1 MPYNYLTID
10 ENGLNAG
17 LVSASYFDTE
27 LQSLYEQKYSTN
39 EIFFGDSDDDLIEFS
54 LYNSAQEPLTFNRVI
69 PSITYS
75 VIQGDYLDINGQPQN
90 YRVLNPN
97 TNIVRFGDNMLLHPQ
112 FDLRFNQVSPGLYYL
127 LYNPIRNVAGNTNTR
142 LVIKEISPS
151 RTELRLSFAFN
162 TDASVSNKLTAIKTS
177 AFADKKYLFLQ
188 LEDNL
193 IKIIDNNPISNN
205 FFKRNNDTS
214 VNIIKIC
221 QNLGFKNEADLSQFI
236 IDTYQGF
243 DRVLVLNRTE
253 NSDVLSYQ
261 SVKFVGIADQLK
273 NFIYQYNNVEF
284 SSSEILLALQTI
296 VTKIS
301 QDRIVQ
307 KTSLNPVD
315 LQDAVNFFVQVIYT
329 DWLEP
334 RTNELLTNYSDRFF
348 GLYKNALNFDNGN
361 LVKILSH
368 TSYFNEIDGV
378 NNVQVKLDSPLPTE
392 YNVKT
397 TCWISNI
404 SIAPLYFKVNMYD
417 APVSRKVFL
426 NGVNFS
432 VEVPKIPAS
441 NDTFADINENTL
453 FYTKSKL
460 KQRIN
465 DLLIDYSNFDNFI
478 NYSSAELRT
487 KIAKNKIIQY
497 SNLDVSKEQVAT
509 QASTSNIA
517 ISSSLSER
525 YNTLTQDQ
533 IDLLNTFDEYESYLF
548 FNTSSIDEKIEDG
561 VSYDRD
567 NYDSL
572 LNQLPEYL
580 KNDPQSEDYI
590 KFTSMVGHF
599 FDNILVYIKKF
610 PRAYP
615 ITYKDDNDYPKNY
628 IEELLNSFNWNIDNV
643 KFEKSDIRQLLF
655 NNTEYTGSLSS
666 SYFNYAKSI
675 LNRFTNN
682 LSGVYKTKGTGTS
695 YELIRSIFGVSSEL
709 IQPVEYGSS
718 DVLVNRQ
725 VYYDFD
731 DIVYMSRFTN
741 NEYIKFNYT
750 GSEYAL
756 VSSGNPYSQSA
767 IPPNNGVT
775 QSFREVYTGL
785 SALEC
790 SFKFKSKNYEYL
802 DRIPLF
808 KKYRNNK
815 VDWEVYIKKSVQKES
830 GQLIFNFNPYEVNQ
844 SVGIVL
850 PELPLLNGDVYTFLL
865 SRDLAPGVF
874 DSPQTIYNNT
884 YLTQSITSSAGDKYA
899 PYVYTLAINQYYGSQ
914 LNFTAKKTATIL
926 YSHNQFFSSGSYHV
940 GNFSSSVKFLGNIDK
955 IKVYLDPVSQEN
967 FDEHSYNLNSFSI
980 DDKNREYE
988 NARYVWSFDTPIS
1001 LYTTASG
1008 MLVPNQNSYYNDFF
1022 TAFNFPAQIKNV
1034 GYPVCKPMQVTDFP
1048 YQFDKL
1054 SLKQAINSNKFG
1066 PNYRNNTK
1074 INKIDL
1080 VLNTNLVPSEES
1092 AYTTDVIGVD
1102 SNVVGYYITPYN
1114 YLNTK
1119 IEDFL
1124 GKDGIANVIGNPA
1137 YLTQQSYPELKTL
1150 QREFSALN
1158 QKYIYPQEF
1167 LSTYKFYIDF
1177 SIFDFIK
1184 KLTPQRA
1191 TLKRGILLE
1200 PSIFERQKFNYR
1212 NVEVTALDPDNSL
1225 ASSSSLITF
1234 NNNATFTSSL
1244 INTDST
1250 SSYAVVTLLETNDID
1265 TDNDQYNFSM
1275 FEIPPA
1281 YDDRDYVYSK
1291 YGKDVGVDN
1300 DGPYIRDLAK
1310 INQNDYYLMTNNKL
1324 PSVVGFTS
1332 SYFKVTPIGSGS
1344 ITGSSVYS
1352 NLYKGDLNS
1361 GYSKRHLSKF
1371 VFAGSRTKYRA
1382 LSGSIYKI
1390 SNGVKID
1397 KSKASLTYYTY
1408 TKGKNDYTR
1417 TVNRS
1422 GLPNGSSPIITIPGY
1437 LSLQVTSSTFPK
1449 YGTLTGSV
1457 ASPQSIFVQQPLTA
1471 SIYTSASLNM
1481 YIMNL

>member
-10 ENGLNAG
+10 ENGLNTG

-27 LQSLYEQKYSTN
+27 LQSLYEQSYTTN
-39 EIFFGDSDDDLIEFS
+39 EIFFGDSDDDLVEFS
-54 LYNSAQEPLTFNRVI
+54 LYNSGQEPLTFDRI
-69 PSITYS
+69 TPSVTYN
-75 VIQGDYLDINGQPQN
+75 VIQGDYLDINGQPKN
-90 YRVLNPN
+90 YRTLNPN

-162 TDASVSNKLTAIKTS
+162 RNTSESNRLAAIKTT

-193 IKIIDNNPISNN
+193 IKIINNNPISNN
-205 FFKRNNDTS
+205 FFIRNKDSQAN
-214 VNIIKIC
+214 VIKIC
-221 QNLGFKNEADLSQFI
+221 QNLGFKNEADLAQFI
-236 IDTYQGF
+236 IDSYVGF
-243 DRVLVLNRTE
+243 DKVLVLNRNE

-261 SVKFVGIADQLK
+261 SVKFTGIADQLK

-284 SSSEILLALQTI
+284 SAEEIQLAIKTI

-307 KTSLNPVD
+307 KTSLNPID
-315 LQDAVNFFVQVIYT
+315 LQDAVNFFVQVVYD
-329 DWLEP
+329 DWLQP
-334 RTNELLTNYSDRFF
+334 RTSDLLTNYSIRFF

-361 LVKILSH
+361 LIKILSH
-368 TSYFNEIDGV
+368 TSYFNEIEGV
-378 NNVQVKLDSPLPTE
+378 NNVQIKLDSPLPTE

-404 SIAPLYFKVNMYD
+404 SIAPLYFKVNMY
-417 APVSRKVFL
+417 AESVSRKVYL

-432 VEVPKIPAS
+432 VQVPTIAAS
-441 NDTFADINENTL
+441 NDTFSDIDQNSL
-453 FYTKSKL
+453 FYAKSRL
-460 KQRIN
+460 KQKIN
-465 DLLIDYSNFDNFI
+465 DLLIDYNDFDNFI

-497 SNLDVSKEQVAT
+497 GSLDTSKEQVST
-509 QASTSNIA
+509 QASTSSPA

-525 YNTLTQDQ
+525 FNALTQDQ
-533 IDLLNTFDEYESYLF
+533 INILNTFDEYESYLF
-548 FNTSSIDEKIEDG
+548 FNTSSIDDKIEEG
-561 VSYDRD
+561 ISYDID

-572 LNQLPEYL
+572 LNQLPAYL

-615 ITYKDDNDYPKNY
+615 ISYNDNNDYPKNY
-628 IEELLNSFNWNIDNV
+628 IEELLNSFNWNLDNV

-655 NNTEYTGSLSS
+655 NYTEYTGSLSS
-666 SYFNYAKSI
+666 SYFDYAKSI

-731 DIVYMSRFTN
+731 DIVYMSKFTN

-750 GSEYAL
+750 GSEFSL
-756 VSSGNPYSQSA
+756 VSSGNAYSQSA
-767 IPPNNGVT
+767 SPGTGIT
-775 QSFREVYTGL
+775 QSFREVFTGL
-785 SALEC
+785 SALEL
-790 SFKFKSKNYEYL
+790 SFRFKSKNYDYL
-802 DRIPLF
+802 DRIPLI
-808 KKYRNNK
+808 KKQRNGT
-815 VDWEVYIKKSVQKES
+815 DWQIYIKKSVQKES
-830 GQLIFNFNPYEVNQ
+830 GQLIFNFQPSGSTEAIN
-844 SVGIVL
+844 IVL
-850 PELPLLNGDVYTFLL
+850 PELPLLNGNVYTLLL
-865 SRDLAPGVF
+865 SRELAPGTF
-874 DSPQTIYNNT
+874 DVPQTITNT
-884 YLTQSITSSAGDKYA
+884 SALTQSITSSAANKYA
-899 PYVYTLAINQYYGSQ
+899 PYVYTLAVNQYYGSQ
-914 LNFTAKKTATIL
+914 LNFTAKKTSTIL
-926 YSHNQFFSSGSYHV
+926 YEYNQFFSSGSYHV
-940 GNFSSSVKFLGNIDK
+940 GNFSTTTKFVGNIDK
-955 IKVYLDPVSQEN
+955 IKVYLDPVSQDN
-967 FDEHSYNLNSFSI
+967 FNEHSYNINSFSI

-988 NARYVWSFDTPIS
+988 NARYIWSFDTPIS

-1008 MLVPNQNSYYNDFF
+1008 KLIPNQNSYYKDFF
-1022 TAFNFPAQIKNV
+1022 TAVNFPAQIKNV
-1034 GYPVCKPMQVTDFP
+1034 GYPVCKPMEVTDFP
-1048 YQFDKL
+1048 YQFEKL

-1066 PNYRNNTK
+1066 PNYRNNSK

-1080 VLNTNLVPSEES
+1080 RLDTNLVPSEES
-1092 AYTTDVIGVD
+1092 AYTTDVIGAD
-1102 SNVVGYYITPYN
+1102 SNVIGYYITPYN

-1124 GKDGIANVIGNPA
+1124 GKDGIANIIGDPA
-1137 YLTQQSYPELKTL
+1137 YLTQQSYPELKVL
-1150 QREFSALN
+1150 QREFAALN
-1158 QKYIYPQEF
+1158 EKYIYPQEF
-1167 LSTYKFYIDF
+1167 LSTYNFYIDF

-1184 KLTPQRA
+1184 KITPQRA

-1234 NNNATFTSSL
+1234 NNYATFTSSL
-1244 INTDST
+1244 INTEST
-1250 SSYAVVTLLETNDID
+1250 SSYGVVRLLETNDID
-1265 TDNDQYNFSM
+1265 TDHDQYNYSM
-1275 FEIPPA
+1275 FEIPSE
-1281 YDDRDYVYSK
+1281 YDSRDFVYSK
-1291 YGKDVGVDN
+1291 YGKDIGVDS
-1300 DGPYIRDLAK
+1300 DGPYIKDLAK
-1310 INQNDYYLMTNNKL
+1310 VNDNQYYLMSNSRL
-1324 PSVVGFTS
+1324 PSVVAFTS
-1332 SYFKVTPIGSGS
+1332 SFYRVTQIGSGS
-1344 ITGSSVYS
+1344 ITGSSIYRD
-1352 NLYKGDLNS
+1352 LYKGDLNS

-1382 LSGSIYKI
+1382 VSGSIYRI
-1390 SNGVKID
+1390 TNGVKLN
-1397 KSKASLTYYTY
+1397 KPKASLTYYTF

-1437 LSLQVTSSTFPK
+1437 LSLQVTSSTFTK
-1449 YGTLTGSV
+1449 YGTLTGSI

-1471 SIYTSASLNM
+1471 SVYTSASLNM